1 MSYSRLI
8 HRLFQINSFS
18 GIKLGLN
25 NCRQLQALMEYP
37 DKCYECI
44 HIAGTNG
51 KGSVAVK
58 IASALEK
65 SGYRVGLYTSPHIA
79 SFRERIKINSQM
91 ISEESVETILSS
103 LFQLTE
109 EHAIPATFFE
119 LTTFLALAYFARQKV
134 DYAVLET
141 GLGGRL
147 DATNIVSPLLS
158 VITSIS
164 LDHTE
169 ILGES
174 EEDIAKEKAG
184 IIKPG
189 IPVVI
194 GPNTPQS
201 FLKRYAHQYNS
212 PYIAIDQSSLL
223 YEEENKSIA
232 KTALQFL
239 SPSLGLLDQAIQAGL
254 EDKPPCRFE
263 IVQHSPAIILDVAHN
278 PDGLTHLF
286 HALKLHFPDQPLR
299 ILFGLSK
306 TKDLKSCVNI
316 IKRHGEHFHIVEAA
330 NGRGAPFEELQSL
343 MGIEDSHVFSHY
355 RISDG
360 VKIAAQE
367 AALQQQV
374 LVICGSFFIMGEAR
388 EALGIQEPR
397 DELDLNEHAGI
408 TEREKSE

>member
-1 MSYSRLI
+1 MSYSQLI
-8 HRLFQINSFS
+8 HHLFRINSFS
-18 GIKLGLN
+18 GVKLGLN
-25 NCRQLQALMEYP
+25 NCRQLQALLEYP

-65 SGYRVGLYTSPHIA
+65 SGYRVGLYTSPHIS

-91 ISEESVETILSS
+91 ISEEDVEVILTS
-103 LFQLTE
+103 LFQLAE
-109 EHAIPATFFE
+109 NHAIPATFFE
-119 LTTFLALAYFARQKV
+119 LTTFLALAYFSKQKV
-134 DYAVLET
+134 DFAILET

-169 ILGES
+169 ILGKN
-174 EEDIAKEKAG
+174 EEEIAKEKAG

-194 GPNTPQS
+194 GPHTPQN
-201 FLKRYAHQYNS
+201 FFKKYAHQYNC
-212 PYIAIDQSSLL
+212 PYIAVDQNSAL

-232 KTALQFL
+232 KAALQYL
-239 SPSLGLLDQAIQAGL
+239 SASLGLLDQAISAGL
-254 EDKPPCRFE
+254 EEKPACRFE
-263 IVQHSPAIILDVAHN
+263 IVQQSPAIILDVAHN

-286 HALKLHFPDQPLR
+286 LALKLRYPDQPLR

-306 TKDLKSCVNI
+306 SKDLKSCVNI
-316 IKRHGEHFHIVEAA
+316 IKQHGKYFHIVEAT
-330 NGRGAPFEELQSL
+330 NGRGAALKELQGL
-343 MGIEDSHVFSHY
+343 MEVDDAFVSCHF
-355 RISDG
+355 RISEG
-360 VKIAAQE
+360 VEEAARE
-367 AALQQQV
+367 AALNSQI
-374 LVICGSFFIMGEAR
+374 LVICGTFFIMGQAR
-388 EALGIQEPR
+388 KALGILEPT
-397 DELDLNEHAGI
+397 DEVDLNEI
-408 TEREKSE
+408 PTSEINN

>member
-1 MSYSRLI
+1 MSYSQLVQ
-8 HRLFQINSFS
+8 RLFQINSFS

-91 ISEESVETILSS
+91 ISEEAVETTLSE

-109 EHAIPATFFE
+109 KHAIPATFFE

-169 ILGES
+169 ILGED
-174 EEDIAKEKAG
+174 EEEIAKEKAG

-194 GPNTPQS
+194 GPHTPQN
-201 FLKRYAHQYNS
+201 FFKKYAHQYNC
-212 PYIAIDQSSLL
+212 PYIAVEQNSPL

-232 KTALQFL
+232 KAALQYL
-239 SPSLGLLDQAIQAGL
+239 SASLGLMDQAISAGL

-263 IVQHSPAIILDVAHN
+263 IVQHSPLIILDVAHN
-278 PDGLTHLF
+278 PDGLMHLF
-286 HALKLHFPDQPLR
+286 HALKLHYPDQPLR

-306 TKDLKSCVNI
+306 TKDLKSCVSI
-316 IKRHGEHFHIVEAA
+316 IQQHGEHFHIVEAA
-330 NGRGAPFEELQSL
+330 NGRGAALEELQFF
-343 MGIEDSHVFSHY
+343 MDTEDSRFFSHTG
-355 RISDG
+355 IIDG
-360 VKIAAQE
+360 VKIAVQE
-367 AALQQQV
+367 AALHQQV
-374 LVICGSFFIMGEAR
+374 LVICGSFFIMREAR
-388 EALGIQEPR
+388 EALGILEPR
-397 DELDLNEHAGI
+397 DELDLNE
-408 TEREKSE
+408 RLSSKK